1 MYADVSDCR
10 CGCASQEGQEAQQ
23 IQSRILRMVDKD
35 DVSSDAMQGLI
46 ANATEWLSTKP
57 PLLVSS
63 TSA

>member
-1 MYADVSDCR
+1 MYADVSNCL

-46 ANATEWLSTKP
+46 VNATEWLRTEP

-63 TSA
+63 MSA